1 MTRIRTFQVAAL
13 AYFSLALANRFR
25 LFGDWLLT
33 DARGTRI
40 LDYDGYASL
49 LNGQSPVFTTVPFL
63 VLAFATV
70 GLVFLRNWGRYLF
83 LGLMVWDVISSPLFG
98 VAVYSPFDQLL
109 GVGSATLAGAI
120 LALAF
125 WSPLAQSFQTRGS
138 NDSSAP

>member
-1 MTRIRTFQVAAL
+1 MTRVRAFQVAVL
-13 AYFSLALANRFR
+13 AYFSLELASRFR

-40 LDYDGYASL
+40 LEYDGYASL
-49 LNGQSPVFTTVPFL
+49 LNGQSPIFTTVPFL

-83 LGLMVWDVISSPLFG
+83 LGLLGWGVISSPLFG
-98 VAVYSPFDQLL
+98 VTVYSPFDQLL
-109 GVGSATLAGAI
+109 GVGSAILAGVI

-125 WSPLAQSFQTRGS
+125 WSPLAQAFHGRGS
-138 NDSSAP
+138 NESSAP

>member
-1 MTRIRTFQVAAL
+1 VV
-13 AYFSLALANRFR
+13 AYFSLVLLDRFR

-33 DARGTRI
+33 DERGTRI

-49 LNGQSPVFTTVPFL
+49 LNGQSPIFTTVPFL

-70 GLVFLRNWGRYLF
+70 GLLFLRNWGRYLF
-83 LGLMVWDVISSPLFG
+83 LVLVAWDVLSSPLFG

-109 GVGSATLAGAI
+109 AIGSAVLAGVI

-125 WSPLAQSFQTRGS
+125 WSPLAQAFQAKGS

>member
-1 MTRIRTFQVAAL
+1 MTRVRAFQL
-13 AYFSLALANRFR
+13 AVLADFSLVLASRFR
-25 LFGDWLLT
+25 LFGGWLLT

-49 LNGQSPVFTTVPFL
+49 LNGQSPLVTTVPFL

-70 GLVFLRNWGRYLF
+70 GLLFLRNWGRYLF
-83 LGLMVWDVISSPLFG
+83 LALLVWDFISSPLFG

-109 GVGSATLAGAI
+109 AVGSAMLASAI

-125 WSPLAQSFQTRGS
+125 WSPLAQVFQARGS